1 MKLLLV
7 LIFLPLLITAQS
19 KYTKLDVK
27 GAQKHRFQTIITNTT
42 GDLKYMNNFVEYY
55 ASEEFKI
62 NQDQSLSVSCGKN
75 CWQSVL
81 LKKAFASFPER
92 KLTFTYHF
100 IQEDENILCGD
111 CSVKKLE
118 ITGDYEYLVRLFT
131 GYWTTTLDFQTVKDS
146 EIASV
151 RFLSDVATFERT
163 SKGAKIVVVSAKDR

>member
-7 LIFLPLLITAQS
+7 LLIFPFLITAQN
-19 KYTKLDVK
+19 KYTKLDVQ

-42 GDLKYMNNFVEYY
+42 GDLTYDIFNIEWY

-75 CWQSVL
+75 CWQSVY

-92 KLTFTYHF
+92 KLTFTYRF
-100 IQEDENILCGD
+100 KQENPNEACGLCP
-111 CSVKKLE
+111 VKKLE

-151 RFLSDVATFERT
+151 RFLSDVATFKRT
-163 SKGAKIVVVSAKDR
+163 SQGAKIVVVSAKDR